1 MLILNNRQQKIVVQ
15 IMENLHRNFYNWA
28 DIDEIDF
35 DKSEYNELI
44 QFQKDLNICGQ
55 DFKLDEILK
64 TLSKFNNIEEG
75 LNDE

>member
-15 IMENLHRNFYNWA
+15 IMENLHKNFYNWA

-64 TLSKFNNIEEG
+64 TLSKFNDIEG
-75 LNDE
+75 V